1 MASPSTRVGNPMEQR
16 AEVLTVMNV
25 REDRAYRRIT
35 TLVMFDEGLT
45 DLVPHSY
52 VA

>member
-1 MASPSTRVGNPMEQR
+1 MASPPARVGNPVEQR
-16 AEVLTVMNV
+16 AEVLTVINV
-25 REDRAYRRIT
+25 RKDRAYRRIT

-52 VA
+52 MA

>member
-1 MASPSTRVGNPMEQR
+1 MASPPTRVGNPVEQK
-16 AEVLTVMNV
+16 AEVLTIINV
-25 REDRAYRRIT
+25 REDRVYSRIT
-35 TLVMFDEGLT
+35 TLVMVDEGLT

>member
-1 MASPSTRVGNPMEQR
+1 MASPPARVGNPVEQR
-16 AEVLTVMNV
+16 AEVLTVINV

-45 DLVPHSY
+45 DLVPQSY
-52 VA
+52 MA